1 MEFVERPSP
10 NFDERALP
18 VSMIVLHYT
27 GMPSTEGALDRL
39 TSPEAKVSSHYFLDE
54 DGTIYR
60 LVDESKRAWHAGKS
74 RWRGITDVNS
84 ASVGIE
90 IVNPGHEFGYRPF
103 PDEQIAALIPL
114 VADIKD
120 RHGIGRGNVV
130 GHSDVAPARKEDPG
144 ELFPWEAL
152 AKRRLALP
160 SPTRELVDPFW
171 TDAGFL
177 LALER
182 FGYDVTEP
190 QKAVIAFQRRFRPGR
205 IDGIIDGECRAKLL
219 SLLLP
224 RPQSARHCERSE
236 AIQPCSG
243 LPRRLRLLAM
253 RNGLPYIAPRQR
265 AGRPRVPQGARGKSG
280 LHGTTVPGNARPLA
294 SAGEG

>member
-1 MEFVERPSP
+1 MIDTLSP
-10 NFDERALP
+10 NFDERSLP

-27 GMPSTEGALDRL
+27 GMVDAASAIARL
-39 TSPEAKVSSHYFLDE
+39 ASPAAKVSCHYLVAE
-54 DGTIYR
+54 DGQ
-60 LVDESKRAWHAGKS
+60 LVRMVPEDKRAWHAGNS
-74 RWRGITDVNS
+74 YWRGVTDVNS

-114 VADIKD
+114 VAAIKD
-120 RHGIGRGNVV
+120 RHGISRGNIV
-130 GHSDVAPARKEDPG
+130 GHSDIAPARKVDPG

-152 AKRRLALP
+152 ARRRLALP
-160 SPTRELVDPFW
+160 SPVRDLMDPFW

-182 FGYDVTEP
+182 FGYDVAE
-190 QKAVIAFQRRFRPGR
+190 QKPAVMAFQRRFRPDR

-224 RPQSARHCERSE
+224 RPQ
-236 AIQPCSG
+236 
-243 LPRRLRLLAM
+243 
-253 RNGLPYIAPRQR
+253 
-265 AGRPRVPQGARGKSG
+265 
-280 LHGTTVPGNARPLA
+280 
-294 SAGEG
+294 